1 MQGARGAPVSRRISA
16 GVWTGWLVMYWI
28 VLSFAGGLIHTYYV
42 AVLGPPLAVFS
53 GIAVAGLWS
62 RWKAG
67 KPGRIYLP
75 LVIVATAAWQIYLC
89 MAQSEANRIR
99 LAQPDMADVDRDRD
113 DLRGR
118 PLCIAAAG
126 QQIGK
131 TVVGASIGALL
142 VAPILTTASVVLR
155 RPNVAAPV
163 ANMTAL
169 LAPSDTE
176 RAALRTSRLEAA
188 RQKLTGYLIANREAA
203 KFLVAVPNANVAAPL
218 IIQTGLPVMAIGG
231 YLGDDPI
238 LTPSDIERLASDRQL
253 RFVMLGGFT
262 LAPAKQA
269 AALDPIARW
278 VRANGRPVDP
288 KLWRLSASSGTPYRI
303 NLGNEWVE
311 VPPPELFDLWNQ
323 ANRNPPG
330 EAARQQPR

>member
-1 MQGARGAPVSRRISA
+1 VKIVFLTPGTGSYYCGACMRDNMLGRELHHAGHDVTIAP
-16 GVWTGWLVMYWI
+16 M
-28 VLSFAGGLIHTYYV
+28 
-42 AVLGPPLAVFS
+42 
-53 GIAVAGLWS
+53 
-62 RWKAG
+62 
-67 KPGRIYLP
+67 YLP
-75 LVIVATAAWQIYLC
+75 LMIVATAAWQFYLC
-89 MAQSEANRIR
+89 MAQSTAIGSDW
-99 LAQPDMADVDRDRD
+99 LS
-113 DLRGR
+113 LTWLTSIG
-118 PLCIAAAG
+118 IATICAG
-126 QQIGK
+126 ALSVLPEQNSRFA
-131 TVVGASIGALL
+131 TLFAVASIGTLL

-155 RPNVAAPV
+155 RPNIAAPV

-176 RAALRTSRLEAA
+176 RMALRTSRLDAG
-188 RQKLTGYLIANREAA
+188 RQKLTGYLIAHREAA

-238 LTPSDIERLASDRQL
+238 LTPADIERLAADRQL

-278 VRANGRPVDP
+278 VRANSRPVDP
-288 KLWRLSASSGTPYRI
+288 KLWRLSASGGTPYRI

-311 VPPPELFDLWNQ
+311 VPPPELFDLWDN
-323 ANRNPPG
+323 AGN
-330 EAARQQPR
+330 QPR